1 MKRTLNALVAGVLSL
16 GLMLPAV
23 AQSFN
28 GAQLQGH
35 VTYVPV
41 GTTLDAVLTSPID
54 SSVSKPG
61 DVFNAKLYTP
71 MYLGNDLVLPGE
83 TALQGNI
90 ISADK
95 AGLAGTNG
103 KMTMRL
109 TSAITPDGIR
119 YPLSAIITA
128 NQPAGE
134 KLHEDK
140 AGDLKG
146 RTTSSSVKSG
156 AVRMAMWTAGGTLL
170 GICFAPIVGGAVGA
184 GAIAG
189 VATGGALGLGSNLW
203 RKGKDVKIP
212 SGTKVQ
218 FALDAPMAV
227 SASAAEAPAPNG
239 YAAPQQGYAAG
250 PAGSL
255 GVAATPSAQVH

>member
-1 MKRTLNALVAGVLSL
+1 MKRTLNAFVAGVLSI

-23 AQSFN
+23 AQTYN
-28 GAQLQGH
+28 GTQLQGH

-41 GTTLDAVLTSPID
+41 GTTIDAALTSPID
-54 SSVSKPG
+54 SSISKPG
-61 DVFNAKLYTP
+61 DLFSARLYAP
-71 MYLGNDLVLPGE
+71 MYLGNDLVLPAATTLE
-83 TALQGNI
+83 GNI
-90 ISADK
+90 TSADK

-146 RTTSSSVKSG
+146 RTTSSSIKSG
-156 AVRMAMWTAGGTLL
+156 VVRTAMWTAGGTLL
-170 GICFAPIVGGAVGA
+170 GICFAPIVG
-184 GAIAG
+184 
-189 VATGGALGLGSNLW
+189 
-203 RKGKDVKIP
+203 
-212 SGTKVQ
+212 
-218 FALDAPMAV
+218 
-227 SASAAEAPAPNG
+227 
-239 YAAPQQGYAAG
+239 
-250 PAGSL
+250 
-255 GVAATPSAQVH
+255 